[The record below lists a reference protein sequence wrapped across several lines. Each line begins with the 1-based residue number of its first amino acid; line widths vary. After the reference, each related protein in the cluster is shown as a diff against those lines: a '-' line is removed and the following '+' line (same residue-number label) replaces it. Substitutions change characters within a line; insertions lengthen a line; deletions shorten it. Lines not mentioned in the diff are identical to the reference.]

1 MSGSF
6 VAIRS
11 ETGCVAG
18 SRRRAWLH
26 AAICIDSRLVGA
38 TLPPGKFSQKNQEQ
52 GRERRETRHRV
63 LSGAGLSSA
72 LAPFRIRNYR
82 FQWPSDLLTSWAF
95 EVETLVLGWY
105 IMVETGSVLLLT
117 VLASL
122 QYVGTLIAPVVGMIG
137 DRLGHRDLLAAMRFA
152 YTVLSGTIMTLA
164 LSGHL
169 APFNVMVIVTLMG
182 LIRPS
187 DLGVRGALLADIMPP
202 ERLVGAI
209 SLARTTQDSARIAGA
224 LTGASLF
231 AALGIGYVYVA
242 IACFYF
248 TAAIL
253 MLCMTRPVQSH
264 GAGHAADVAHGA
276 SLLRDL
282 KEGIVYAWSGPGM
295 RAALCVAFLA
305 NLTAFPLTNGLLPY
319 VARDIFHTDQT
330 GLGYLSASFAVG
342 SLIGSITL
350 SMAGGVRIARLLI
363 GATLAWYAMLLV
375 FVELR
380 TMPVAMACL
389 VLAGTAQS
397 MSMISAAVM
406 LMRNASAHLRG
417 RVMGVRMMVI
427 YGLPLGL
434 LAAGSLIDM
443 IGYTATG
450 TLLAAAGFIAMLGIA
465 LRWRADLW
473 PVHAPANAR

>member
-1 MSGSF
+1 MSG
-6 VAIRS
+6 
-11 ETGCVAG
+11 T
-18 SRRRAWLH
+18 
-26 AAICIDSRLVGA
+26 
-38 TLPPGKFSQKNQEQ
+38 
-52 GRERRETRHRV
+52 TRT
-63 LSGAGLSSA
+63 SA
-72 LAPFRIRNYR
+72 LAPFRIRSYR

-122 QYVGTLIAPVVGMIG
+122 QYVGTLVAPVVGMIG
-137 DRLGHRDLLAAMRFA
+137 DRMGHRDLLAVMRFA
-152 YTVLSGTIMTLA
+152 YTALAGTIMTLA
-164 LSGHL
+164 LTGHL
-169 APFNVMVIVTLMG
+169 APLNVMIIVAIMG
-182 LIRPS
+182 VIRPS

-202 ERLVGAI
+202 EQLVGAI

-224 LTGASLF
+224 LTGAGLF
-231 AALGIGYVYVA
+231 AALGIGYVYVG
-242 IACFYF
+242 IAGFYF
-248 TAAIL
+248 VAAIL
-253 MLCMTRPVQSH
+253 MLCMSRPKSH
-264 GAGHAADVAHGA
+264 GTTDLA
-276 SLLRDL
+276 SGDAPGSKLLRDL

-389 VLAGTAQS
+389 LLAGIAQS

-434 LAAGSLIDM
+434 LAAGSLIDL

-450 TLLAAAGFIAMLGIA
+450 TLLAAAGFIAMLAIA
-465 LRWRADLW
+465 LHWRADLW
-473 PVHAPANAR
+473 PTHAPANAR

>member
-1 MSGSF
+1 VS
-6 VAIRS
+6 A
-11 ETGCVAG
+11 
-18 SRRRAWLH
+18 
-26 AAICIDSRLVGA
+26 
-38 TLPPGKFSQKNQEQ
+38 
-52 GRERRETRHRV
+52 
-63 LSGAGLSSA
+63 AGLNSA
-72 LAPFRIRNYR
+72 LAPFRIRSYR

-137 DRLGHRDLLAAMRFA
+137 DRVGHRDLLAAMRFA
-152 YTVLSGTIMTLA
+152 YTALSGTIMTLA
-164 LSGHL
+164 LTGHL
-169 APFNVMVIVTLMG
+169 APFNVMIIVSLMG

-224 LTGASLF
+224 LTGAGLF

-242 IACFYF
+242 IASFYF
-248 TAAIL
+248 AAAIL
-253 MLCMTRPVQSH
+253 MLCMTRPAQSH
-264 GAGHAADVAHGA
+264 GEHAADVASGA

-342 SLIGSITL
+342 SLAGSITL

-375 FVELR
+375 FVEIR

-389 VLAGTAQS
+389 VLAGIAQS

-450 TLLAAAGFIAMLGIA
+450 TLLAAAGFIAMLAIA
-465 LRWRADLW
+465 LHWRADLW
-473 PVHAPANAR
+473 PLHAPANAR

>member
-1 MSGSF
+1 MSG
-6 VAIRS
+6 
-11 ETGCVAG
+11 T
-18 SRRRAWLH
+18 
-26 AAICIDSRLVGA
+26 
-38 TLPPGKFSQKNQEQ
+38 
-52 GRERRETRHRV
+52 TRT
-63 LSGAGLSSA
+63 SA
-72 LAPFRIRNYR
+72 LAPFRIRSYR

-105 IMVETGSVLLLT
+105 VMVETGSVLLLT

-122 QYVGTLIAPVVGMIG
+122 QYVGTLVAPVVGMIG
-137 DRLGHRDLLAAMRFA
+137 DRMGHRDLLAVMRFA
-152 YTVLSGTIMTLA
+152 YTALAGTIMTLA
-164 LSGHL
+164 LTGHL
-169 APFNVMVIVTLMG
+169 APLNVMIIVAIMG
-182 LIRPS
+182 LVRPS

-202 ERLVGAI
+202 QQLVGAI

-224 LTGASLF
+224 LTGAGLF
-231 AALGIGYVYVA
+231 AALGIGYVYVG
-242 IACFYF
+242 IAGFYF
-248 TAAIL
+248 VAAVL
-253 MLCMTRPVQSH
+253 MLCMSRPKS
-264 GAGHAADVAHGA
+264 HAASDQSDIDLPG
-276 SLLRDL
+276 SKLLRDL

-389 VLAGTAQS
+389 LLAGIAQS

-434 LAAGSLIDM
+434 LAAGSLIDL

-450 TLLAAAGFIAMLGIA
+450 TLLAAAGFIAMLAIA
-465 LRWRADLW
+465 LHWRADLW
-473 PVHAPANAR
+473 PVQAPANAR

>member
-1 MSGSF
+1 M
-6 VAIRS
+6 
-11 ETGCVAG
+11 
-18 SRRRAWLH
+18 
-26 AAICIDSRLVGA
+26 
-38 TLPPGKFSQKNQEQ
+38 
-52 GRERRETRHRV
+52 
-63 LSGAGLSSA
+63 SGAGRTSA
-72 LAPFRIRNYR
+72 LAPFHIRNYR

-122 QYVGTLIAPVVGMIG
+122 QYVGTLIAPVLGMVG
-137 DRLGHRDLLAAMRFA
+137 DRMGHRDLLVAMRFA
-152 YTVLSGTIMTLA
+152 YTVLSATIMTLA
-164 LSGHL
+164 LTGHL
-169 APFNVMVIVTLMG
+169 AALNVMIIVSIMG

-187 DLGVRGALLADIMPP
+187 DLGVRGALLADIMPAGL
-202 ERLVGAI
+202 LVGAI

-224 LTGASLF
+224 LTGAALF
-231 AALGIGYVYVA
+231 AALGIGFVYVA
-242 IACFYF
+242 ITCFYL
-248 TAAIL
+248 AAAVL
-253 MLCMTRPVQSH
+253 MLCLTRPAKSP
-264 GAGHAADVAHGA
+264 GAVDQPADDTP
-276 SLLRDL
+276 SSTLLQDL

-350 SMAGGVRIARLLI
+350 SLAGGVRVARLLI

-375 FVELR
+375 FVEIR

-389 VLAGTAQS
+389 VLAGMAQS

-406 LMRNASAHLRG
+406 LMRHASAHLRG

-434 LAAGSLIDM
+434 LAAGSLIDL
-443 IGYTATG
+443 IGYSATG
-450 TLLAAAGFIAMLGIA
+450 TLYASAGLIAMVAIA
-465 LRWRADLW
+465 LHWRADLW
-473 PVHAPANAR
+473 PVHAPANGR

>member
-1 MSGSF
+1 MAPLRYG
-6 VAIRS
+6 
-11 ETGCVAG
+11 
-18 SRRRAWLH
+18 
-26 AAICIDSRLVGA
+26 RLTPASPALGWPNREVF
-38 TLPPGKFSQKNQEQ
+38 PKNQEK

-63 LSGAGLSSA
+63 LSGAGRSSA
-72 LAPFRIRNYR
+72 LAPFHIRNYR

-122 QYVGTLIAPVVGMIG
+122 QYVGTLIAPVLGMVG
-137 DRLGHRDLLAAMRFA
+137 DRVGHRDLLAAMRFA
-152 YTVLSGTIMTLA
+152 YTALSATIMTLA
-164 LSGHL
+164 LTGHL
-169 APFNVMVIVTLMG
+169 APLNVMIIVSIMG

-187 DLGVRGALLADIMPP
+187 DLGVRGALLADIMPSQL
-202 ERLVGAI
+202 LVGAI

-224 LTGASLF
+224 LTGAALF
-231 AALGIGYVYVA
+231 AALGIGFVYVA
-242 IACFYF
+242 IACFYL
-248 TAAIL
+248 AAAVL
-253 MLCMTRPVQSH
+253 MLCLTRPAKSPGTVDHPVNDTLS
-264 GAGHAADVAHGA
+264 
-276 SLLRDL
+276 STLLRDL

-350 SMAGGVRIARLLI
+350 SLAGGVRIARLLI

-375 FVELR
+375 FVEIR

-389 VLAGTAQS
+389 VLAGMAQS

-406 LMRNASAHLRG
+406 LMRHASAHLRG

-434 LAAGSLIDM
+434 LAAGSLIDL
-443 IGYTATG
+443 IGYSATG
-450 TLLAAAGFIAMLGIA
+450 TLYAAAGFVAMMAIA
-465 LRWRADLW
+465 LHWRADLW
-473 PVHAPANAR
+473 PVHAPANL

>member
-1 MSGSF
+1 
-6 VAIRS
+6 
-11 ETGCVAG
+11 
-18 SRRRAWLH
+18 
-26 AAICIDSRLVGA
+26 
-38 TLPPGKFSQKNQEQ
+38 
-52 GRERRETRHRV
+52 
-63 LSGAGLSSA
+63 LSGAGRTSA
-72 LAPFRIRNYR
+72 LAPFHIRNYR

-122 QYVGTLIAPVVGMIG
+122 QYVGTLIAPVLGMVG
-137 DRLGHRDLLAAMRFA
+137 DRMGHRDLLAAMRFA
-152 YTVLSGTIMTLA
+152 YTVLSATIMTLA
-164 LSGHL
+164 LTGHL
-169 APFNVMVIVTLMG
+169 APLNVMIIVSIMG

-187 DLGVRGALLADIMPP
+187 DLGVRGALLADIMPSGL
-202 ERLVGAI
+202 LVGAI

-224 LTGASLF
+224 LTGAALF
-231 AALGIGYVYVA
+231 ATLGIGFVYVA
-242 IACFYF
+242 IACFYL
-248 TAAIL
+248 AAAVL
-253 MLCMTRPVQSH
+253 MLCLTRPAKSL
-264 GAGHAADVAHGA
+264 GAVDHPANDTP
-276 SLLRDL
+276 SSTLLRDL

-350 SMAGGVRIARLLI
+350 SLAGGVRIARLLI

-375 FVELR
+375 FVEIR

-389 VLAGTAQS
+389 VLAGMAQS

-406 LMRNASAHLRG
+406 LMRHASAHLRG

-434 LAAGSLIDM
+434 LAAGSLIDL
-443 IGYTATG
+443 IGYSATG
-450 TLLAAAGFIAMLGIA
+450 TLYASAGLIAMTAIA
-465 LRWRADLW
+465 LHWRADLW
-473 PVHAPANAR
+473 PLHAPANVR